1 MAGCLRWFWR
11 ETKTKTILKSLFDAV
26 YFKDI
31 MELNS
36 LRKEEF
42 LDELCNII
50 AESTGGLLNVQKIA
64 NTFQSKEHKML
75 NPNTIQRYLHL
86 FEDSFLIRAVPRYD
100 VKGRKKIGAMRKYYF
115 S

>member
-1 MAGCLRWFWR
+1 M
-11 ETKTKTILKSLFDAV
+11 KKTILKSLFDAV

-50 AESTGGLLNVQKIA
+50 
-64 NTFQSKEHKML
+64 
-75 NPNTIQRYLHL
+75 LH
-86 FEDSFLIRAVPRYD
+86 FENIFYIMQNRMDS
-100 VKGRKKIGAMRKYYF
+100 YF
-115 S
+115 TNRIPKTTDFFVEFAKW

>member
-1 MAGCLRWFWR
+1 
-11 ETKTKTILKSLFDAV
+11 
-26 YFKDI
+26 

-36 LRKEEF
+36 LRKKEF

-75 NPNTIQRYLHL
+75 DPNTIQRYLHL

-115 S
+115 VDPELKKRKNGFYLRRYRSNPGKRRF

>member
-1 MAGCLRWFWR
+1 
-11 ETKTKTILKSLFDAV
+11 
-26 YFKDI
+26 

-50 AESTGGLLNVQKIA
+50 SESTGGLLNVQKIA

-75 NPNTIQRYLHL
+75 DPNTIQRYLHL
-86 FEDSFLIRAVPRYD
+86 FEDFFDSRRTTIRREGKEENWSNEEVLFRRPRIKKTQERILSTKISVKPWKTSFLTN
-100 VKGRKKIGAMRKYYF
+100 
-115 S
+115 